1 LMAVLELHTFSSLN
15 AEFMQEYKNSM
26 EKADDAIV
34 FYSNHALELKRM
46 RPLDKESVFAGFQK
60 ENLEVITD
68 RKSLEQRLA
77 KEQLSDINFL
87 FMSSGNYDGMN
98 ILKTLNL
105 KSNI

>member
-1 LMAVLELHTFSSLN
+1 MEN
-15 AEFMQEYKNSM
+15 ADE
-26 EKADDAIV
+26 AIV

-77 KEQLSDINFL
+77 KEQLYNINFL